1 MTNII
6 LSGCNGRMGSVITSL
21 VSERN
26 GCKIVAGVDVD
37 THTISD
43 YPVYKTI
50 NEITI
55 KADVIIDFSH
65 PSSIKPIL
73 AYAKAKNLPA
83 VIATTG
89 FSETEVDFIKSAAV
103 SLPVFYSHN
112 MSVGISLLCELAKR
126 AAALLQDS
134 FDIEIV
140 EAHHNQKIDAPSG
153 TALMLGDS
161 IKSVLKDDCEYE
173 YDRSPVREK
182 RNAKSIGMHA
192 IRGGT
197 IVGEHDIIFAG
208 CDEIVTLSH
217 SARSKNVFAAGAVKA
232 AIFMKNKPAGL
243 YDMKNLVAELQ

>member
-6 LSGCNGRMGSVITSL
+6 LSGCNGRMGSVVTSL
-21 VSERN
+21 IAERDD
-26 GCKIVAGVDVD
+26 CKIVAGVDID
-37 THTISD
+37 THSISN
-43 YPVYKTI
+43 YPVFKAI
-50 NEITI
+50 DEIDLA
-55 KADVIIDFSH
+55 ADVIIDFSL

-73 AYAKAKNLPA
+73 EFAKPRKMPV

-89 FSETEVDFIKSAAV
+89 YEKSQIDLIKSTAN
-103 SLPVFYSHN
+103 SLPIFYSHN

-126 AAALLQDS
+126 AATLLQDS
-134 FDIEIV
+134 FDIEII

-161 IKSVLKDDCEYE
+161 MKSVLKDDYE
-173 YDRSPVREK
+173 YDFDRSPIREK

-197 IVGEHDIIFAG
+197 IVGEHDVIFAG